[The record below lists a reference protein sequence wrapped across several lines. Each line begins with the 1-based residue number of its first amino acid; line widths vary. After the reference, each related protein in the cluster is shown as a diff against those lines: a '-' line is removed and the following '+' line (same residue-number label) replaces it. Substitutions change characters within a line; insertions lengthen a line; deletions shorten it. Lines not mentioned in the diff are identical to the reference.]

1 MVYSDSTI
9 QVNQAKRKKV
19 RIHDLIEM
27 KKNGQKISSITCY
40 DASFARIIEMTN
52 IDFVLVGDSLGNVIQ
67 GKNSTLSVTLDEV
80 AYHVRCVRQTIKTPL
95 LVGDMP
101 FMTSGINRHETMH
114 NAGLLMRSGA
124 EAVKME
130 GATPEICDQIH
141 FLSNNGIPVMGHIGL
156 MPQSVNALGGYRIQ
170 GKNELDKKRLLKE
183 AKSLQDAGCFAI
195 VLELIVP
202 ALAEEITKALK
213 VPTIGIGSGN
223 HCDGNI
229 LVLQDMLGMNQD
241 FKPKFLKHYLELQE
255 SITNAVNEYC
265 KDVKDSNS
273 ENE

>member
-1 MVYSDSTI
+1 MVYSDTTNLGGS
-9 QVNQAKRKKV
+9 VKRKKI
-19 RIHDLIEM
+19 RIHDLIEK
-27 KKNGQKISSITCY
+27 KKNSEKISSITCY
-40 DASFARIIEMTN
+40 DASFARIIEMSQ

-67 GKNSTLSVTLDEV
+67 GKNSTLSVTLEEV

-101 FMTSGINRHETMH
+101 FMTAGINRHETMH

-124 EAVKME
+124 EAVKIE

-183 AKSLQDAGCFAI
+183 AKALQDAGCFAI

-202 ALAEEITKALK
+202 GLAEEITNSVKI
-213 VPTIGIGSGN
+213 PTIGIGSGN

-229 LVLQDMLGMNQD
+229 LVLQDMLGMNKE
-241 FKPKFLKHYLELQE
+241 FKPKFLKHYLKLED
-255 SITNAVNEYC
+255 SIKEAMNDYC
-265 KDVKDSNS
+265 KSVQEKNS